1 MTENSRTAET
11 TMTDPRALTPK
22 LPVPKLLIGGRHV
35 APAEGGALAVANPA
49 TGEKLCDAPAAGAR
63 DVDLA
68 VKAARRAFE
77 DGPWRTMSARERGK
91 LIRRLAD
98 LLWERREE
106 FALVESLENG
116 KTFREAVRADVAPGA
131 ATLAYWSE
139 APVRILGEVLP
150 VDGSFHTY
158 VLREPVGVVGAI
170 VPWNYPTSL
179 ACWKLGPALASGC
192 TVLLKPSEYTPLT
205 AMKLGEL
212 ALEAGLPEGVLNVLP
227 GYGDPAGE
235 AIARHPDVDK
245 VSFTGSVRT
254 ARRLV
259 AAAGETNLKKLTL
272 ELGGKSPQIVFADAD
287 REQAIKACF
296 WGIFANKGETCN
308 AGSRV
313 LVEAKAYDGFVAE
326 LADRARKMI
335 VGDPLDPKT
344 QMGSQ
349 VSARQLDTILGYVRS
364 GKEEGARLLAGGER
378 DVEGVKAKGQFVKP
392 TVFADVRPE
401 MRIAQEEIFGPV
413 LACLRFEGDAEALA
427 VANGTRYGLAAS
439 IWTADV
445 ARAHAL
451 ARRVKSGVVWI
462 NCFGEFDDA
471 APFGGYKESGW
482 GRDLSPHALD
492 GFLQLKAVW
501 TKLPG

>member
-1 MTENSRTAET
+1 
-11 TMTDPRALTPK
+11 MTDPRALPRK
-22 LPVPKLLIGGRHV
+22 LPAAKLLYGGQAV
-35 APAEGGALAVANPA
+35 DAQEGGVIPVVNPA
-49 TGEKLCDAPAAGAR
+49 TGEKICDVPAAGAR

-68 VKAARRAFE
+68 VAAARKAFE
-77 DGPWRTMSARERGK
+77 SGPWRTLTPRGRGR

-116 KTFREAVRADVAPGA
+116 KTFKEAIRGDVAPGA
-131 ATLAYWSE
+131 ATLSYWSE
-139 APVRILGEVLP
+139 APARILGEVLP
-150 VDGSFHTY
+150 VGGPFHTY
-158 VLREPVGVVGAI
+158 VLKEPVGVVGAI
-170 VPWNYPTSL
+170 VPWNFPTCL

-192 TVLLKPSEYTPLT
+192 TVILKPSELTPLT

-212 ALEAGLPEGVLNVLP
+212 AREAGFPDGVLNVLP

-235 AIARHPDVDK
+235 ALARHPDVDK
-245 VSFTGSVRT
+245 VSFTGSIRT
-254 ARRLV
+254 ARRLIR
-259 AAAGETNLKKLTL
+259 ASGETNLKKLTL

-287 REQAIKACF
+287 RAKAIEACF
-296 WGIFANKGETCN
+296 WGIFGNKGEVCN

-313 LVEAKAYDGFVAE
+313 LVEAKAYDGFVAD
-326 LADRARKMI
+326 LAERARRMV
-335 VGDPLDPKT
+335 VGDPLDPRSE
-344 QMGSQ
+344 MGSQ
-349 VSARQLDTILGYVRS
+349 VSARQLETILGYVRS
-364 GKEEGARLLAGGER
+364 GKEEGARVLAGGDR
-378 DVEGVKAKGQFVKP
+378 DVEGEKARGSFMKP
-392 TVFADVRPE
+392 TVFADVAPR

-413 LACLRFEGDAEALA
+413 LACVRFEDEAEALA

-439 IWTADV
+439 IWTGDV

-482 GRDLSPHALD
+482 GRDLSHHALD
-492 GFLQLKAVW
+492 GFLQLKTVW
-501 TKLPG
+501 TKLPE